1 MWRKS
6 NEVKPPEEPYATART
21 KAEEAVKAATFQTS
35 EAPPSPSAPSTALA
49 SVAAS
54 SNQSKIGMGLKIQGE
69 LTGDADLFIDGDVEG
84 RVRLINGRVTVGPN
98 GQVQAEIEARH
109 IRVEGTVYG
118 NLKASESAQLGAQS
132 KVLGDVQSPR
142 IGVADGAQLSG
153 KIETVPSP
161 KPPARENSERENHRE
176 AVTAELE

>member
-21 KAEEAVKAATFQTS
+21 KAEEAATFQTAQ
-35 EAPPSPSAPSTALA
+35 APPSPSASSAPA
-49 SVAAS
+49 SAVAS

-84 RVRLINGRVTVGPN
+84 RVRLTNGRVTVGPN
-98 GQVQAEIEARH
+98 GRVQAEIEARH
-109 IRVEGTVYG
+109 IRVEGTVHG
-118 NLKASESAQLGAQS
+118 NLKASESAQLGAAS
-132 KVLGDVQSPR
+132 KVLGDVYSPR

-153 KIETVPSP
+153 KIETIPSP

-176 AVTAELE
+176 AVTAEHE